1 MKRKIVY
8 ISNIVLILLLFASPS
23 FAYDFQIIVNKDN
36 PVSQATK
43 EEVAKWFLKKK
54 TTWPNGEK
62 IEPVDQKSSAKI
74 RKDFSKEI
82 LNKSVSA
89 VKSYWQRMIF
99 SGRGVPP
106 IEKENDQQVIE
117 YVKNHPGAVGY
128 VSKDAKIE
136 GVKKINI
143 K

>member
-1 MKRKIVY
+1 MKKNIILI
-8 ISNIVLILLLFASPS
+8 ISILFSISLYTKGAL
-23 FAYDFQIIVNKDN
+23 AYDFYVIVNKQN
-36 PVSQATK
+36 PIKEATK
-43 EEVAKWFLKKK
+43 EEIAKWFLKKK
-54 TTWPNGEK
+54 TSWPNGEK

-82 LNKSVSA
+82 LNKNVSA
-89 VKSYWQRMIF
+89 VRSYWQRIIF

-128 VSKDAKIE
+128 VSKNANIDA
-136 GVKKINI
+136 VKKITI